1 MKKGVPN
8 YYGEQRFG
16 IQGGNLALAEQ
27 LFSGGGIEDRK
38 IRGLALSASRSF
50 LFNLQVDA
58 RVKAGTFNQISD
70 WVKWFNWMALVLF
83 LKCHKSMTL

>member
-1 MKKGVPN
+1 MPN

-58 RVKAGTFNQISD
+58 RVKAGTFNQLLMG
-70 WVKWFNWMALVLF
+70 KWFNWMALVLF
-83 LKCHKSMTL
+83 LKCRRAMTL